1 MVRGTASSGR
11 ATLRSRVVLIAT
23 VGLALTVAV
32 LTALTA
38 WLLVAR
44 GEAALDEDLTRQL
57 AALDAD
63 AAAAAPGSAGTAVLS
78 AVAASSPSS
87 NFVSVAVDP
96 DGAIRA
102 VSSGPEGLL
111 EAISDDASS
120 ISTLPSTEVPAD
132 LTIADSSLHFVAST
146 YPDGWRA
153 VVLGSVDE
161 VRDEAVNTASRV
173 ALAGLACMGLGAAVT
188 SWALR
193 RATRPL
199 TELATATE
207 HLGSDVTARVPVVQ
221 TAPCDVRALGD
232 EINALLARIEAQQ
245 RQRNTFLATVSHEIR
260 TPLAIARGHLEAM
273 RAYGST
279 DHDEAE
285 HTARAVSGEIDRATA
300 MVSSLLA
307 LARSEEPGFV
317 EPRPLLASEFAAD
330 LAIRLAGIDAAIT
343 VSPAPAEFVDI
354 DSERLAQAVLNAVTN
369 AVVHNNEAVRVRV
382 GWQLTEREFTVLVDD
397 DGAGF
402 PDDVAPEVLMEP
414 FTHGTVG
421 TSGLGLAV
429 VSAVTQAHGGTVS
442 LGTSRWGGASVRIAL
457 PR

>member
-1 MVRGTASSGR
+1 MRAIASLDR
-11 ATLRSRVVLIAT
+11 TTLRTRVVLIAAA
-23 VGLALTVAV
+23 GLALTVAV
-32 LTALTA
+32 LTALSA
-38 WLLVAR
+38 WLLVAS
-44 GEAALDEDLTRQL
+44 GEASLNEDLIRQL
-57 AALDAD
+57 ASLDAD
-63 AAAAAPGSAGTAVLS
+63 AASAAPDSSGAAVFS

-87 NFVSVAVDP
+87 NFVSLAVDP
-96 DGAIRA
+96 DGVIRA
-102 VSSGPEGLL
+102 VSSGPVGLL
-111 EAISDDASS
+111 EAISDDAAS
-120 ISTLPSTEVPAD
+120 IASLPNTGVPAD
-132 LTIADSSLHFVAST
+132 LKIADSSLHYVAST
-146 YPDGWRA
+146 YSDNWRA
-153 VVLGSVDE
+153 AVVGSVDE
-161 VRDEAVNTASRV
+161 VRDEAVNTAARV
-173 ALAGLACMGLGAAVT
+173 ALAGLACIALGAAAT
-188 SWALR
+188 SLALR
-193 RATRPL
+193 RATQPL

-207 HLGSDVTARVPVVQ
+207 HLGSDVTARVPVVEA
-221 TAPCDVRALGD
+221 APSDVRALGD

-279 DHDEAE
+279 DRDDAE

-317 EPRPLLASEFAAD
+317 EPRPTLASDFAAD

-343 VSPAPAEFVDI
+343 VAPAPGENVEI
-354 DSERLAQAVLNAVTN
+354 DPERLAQSVLNAVTN
-369 AVVHNNEAVRVRV
+369 AVVHNNKAVRVRV
-382 GWQLTEREFTVLVDD
+382 AWQLTATDFTVLVED
-397 DGAGF
+397 DGVGF
-402 PDDVAPEVLMEP
+402 PNDVPQEILMEP

-429 VSAVTQAHGGTVS
+429 IGAVAHAHGGSVS